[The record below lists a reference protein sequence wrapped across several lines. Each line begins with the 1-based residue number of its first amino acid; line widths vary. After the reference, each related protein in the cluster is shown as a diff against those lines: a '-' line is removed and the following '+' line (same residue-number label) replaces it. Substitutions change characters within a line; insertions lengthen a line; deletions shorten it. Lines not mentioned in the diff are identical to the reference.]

1 MVKYHNYQ
9 LKWWKEGI
17 TLLRTFTFVIRCWP
31 TFFFYRDI
39 IIDYN
44 K

>member
-17 TLLRTFTFVIRCWP
+17 TLLRTFTFVILP
-31 TFFFYRDI
+31 GYNYRL
-39 IIDYN
+39 
-44 K
+44 